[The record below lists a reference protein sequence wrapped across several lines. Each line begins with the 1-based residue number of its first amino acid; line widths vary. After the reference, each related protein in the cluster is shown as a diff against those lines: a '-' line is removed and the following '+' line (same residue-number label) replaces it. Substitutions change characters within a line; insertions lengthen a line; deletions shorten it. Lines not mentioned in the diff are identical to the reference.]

1 LVCCTIDLATE
12 ARIANMKVGFIGLG
26 NMGSGMARNLIRAG
40 HSVTVYNRTRSRAEA
55 LRPDGATV
63 AATAADAAAT
73 AEAAITM
80 LSDDAA
86 LEDVIFGAGGVLHA
100 MPAGAVH
107 VSAST
112 ISVALSRRLAAAH
125 QQQKQHYVS
134 APVFGRPD
142 AAAAAKLF
150 VVAAGAAQQI
160 DRCRPL
166 FDAMGQKLFI
176 AGDEPPMANG
186 VKLAGNF
193 LITTMIEGLAEAF
206 AFARKSNIDAGRL
219 LEILTGSLFPAP
231 IYKNYGAMIA
241 ADKFEP
247 VGFKMTLGAK
257 DNRLVL
263 AAAEEAGVP
272 MPMASLVRDQFLAA
286 IAQGMSDADWAAV
299 ARIAY
304 KNAGL

>member
-1 LVCCTIDLATE
+1 
-12 ARIANMKVGFIGLG
+12 MKVGFIGLG

-40 HSVTVYNRTRSRAEA
+40 HSVTLYNRTRSRAEA

-63 AATAADAAAT
+63 AATAADAVSA
-73 AEAAITM
+73 AEAVITM

-86 LEDVIFGAGGVLHA
+86 LEDVIFGAGGVLQA
-100 MPAGAVH
+100 MPAGSVH

-125 QQQKQHYVS
+125 QQHKQHYVS
-134 APVFGRPD
+134 APVFGRPE

-150 VVAAGAAQQI
+150 VVAAGPAQQI
-160 DRCRPL
+160 DRCRSL

-176 AGDEPPMANG
+176 AGSEPPMANV

-193 LITTMIEGLAEAF
+193 LITTVIEGLAEAF
-206 AFARKSNIDAGRL
+206 AFTRKSHVDAGRL

-231 IYKNYGAMIA
+231 IYKNYGGMIA
-241 ADKFEP
+241 AEKFEP

-272 MPMASLVRDQFLAA
+272 MPMASLVRDQFISA

-299 ARIAY
+299 ARIVY

>member
-1 LVCCTIDLATE
+1 
-12 ARIANMKVGFIGLG
+12 MKIGFIGLG
-26 NMGSGMARNLIRAG
+26 NMGSGMARNLSRGA
-40 HSVTVYNRTRSRAEA
+40 HNVTVYNRTRSRAEA

-63 AATAADAAAT
+63 AASAADAAGG
-73 AEAAITM
+73 AEAVITM

-86 LEDVIFGAGGVLHA
+86 LEDVIFGAGRVLQA

-112 ISVALSRRLAAAH
+112 ISVALSRRLAEAH

-150 VVAAGAAQQI
+150 VVAAGPAQQI

-176 AGDEPPMANG
+176 AGDEPPMANV

-193 LITTMIEGLAEAF
+193 LITTVIEGLAEAF
-206 AFARKSNIDAGRL
+206 AFARKSNVEAGKM

-272 MPMASLVRDQFLAA
+272 MPMASLVRDQFIAA

-299 ARIAY
+299 ARIVY

>member
-1 LVCCTIDLATE
+1 
-12 ARIANMKVGFIGLG
+12 MKVGFIGLG

-55 LRPDGATV
+55 LQPDGA
-63 AATAADAAAT
+63 AIAGTAADAAT
-73 AEAAITM
+73 GAEAVITM
-80 LSDDAA
+80 LSDDTAV
-86 LEDVIFGAGGVLHA
+86 EDVIFGAGRVLQA

-150 VVAAGAAQQI
+150 VVAAGPAQEI

-176 AGDEPPMANG
+176 AGDEPPMANV

-206 AFARKSNIDAGRL
+206 AFGRKSNVDAGRL

-231 IYKNYGAMIA
+231 IYKNYGGMIA

-299 ARIAY
+299 ARIVY

>member
-1 LVCCTIDLATE
+1 
-12 ARIANMKVGFIGLG
+12 MKVGFIGLG
-26 NMGSGMARNLIRAG
+26 NMGTGMARNLIRAG
-40 HSVTVYNRTRSRAEA
+40 HNVTVYNRTRSRAEA

-63 AATAADAAAT
+63 AASAADAASG
-73 AEAAITM
+73 AEAVITM

-86 LEDVIFGAGGVLHA
+86 LEDVMFGAGRVLQA
-100 MPAGAVH
+100 MAAGAVH

-112 ISVALSRRLAAAH
+112 ISVALSRRLAEAH
-125 QQQKQHYVS
+125 QQQKQQYLS

-142 AAAAAKLF
+142 AASAAKLF
-150 VVAAGAAQQI
+150 VVAAGPAQQI
-160 DRCRPL
+160 ERCRAL
-166 FDAMGQKLFI
+166 FDAIGQKLFI
-176 AGDEPPMANG
+176 AGDEPPMANV

-206 AFARKSNIDAGRL
+206 AFARKSNVDAGKM
-219 LEILTGSLFPAP
+219 LEILAGSLFPAP

-272 MPMASLVRDQFLAA
+272 MPMASLVRDQFLSA
-286 IAQGMSDADWAAV
+286 IAQGMSDSDWAAV
-299 ARIAY
+299 ARIVY